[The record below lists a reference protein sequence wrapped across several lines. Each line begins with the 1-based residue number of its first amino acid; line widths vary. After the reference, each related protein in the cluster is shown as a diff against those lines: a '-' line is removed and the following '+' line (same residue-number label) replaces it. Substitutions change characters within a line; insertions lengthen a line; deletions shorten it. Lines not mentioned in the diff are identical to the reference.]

1 MTMIIYETVVP
12 KQRPRRGKGGFFYTP
27 KKTVDFENLI
37 GEYGQVYAH
46 ENCIHPN
53 HSKDKG
59 IRVSIDY
66 YVKIP
71 KSWSKKKKEQALLGE
86 IRPKCKPDND
96 NVEKSLYDG
105 LESILWHNDSEIV
118 ENKTRK
124 FYAEE
129 PRIEIN
135 VEYL

>member
-1 MTMIIYETVVP
+1 VCLNS
-12 KQRPRRGKGGFFYTP
+12 QRLGIKNREINYKS
-27 KKTVDFENLI
+27 N
-37 GEYGQVYAH
+37 
-46 ENCIHPN
+46 
-53 HSKDKG
+53 SKN
-59 IRVSIDY
+59 
-66 YVKIP
+66 
-71 KSWSKKKKEQALLGE
+71 WSKKKKEQALLGE

-129 PRIEIN
+129 PRIEID